1 MRRDT
6 DGGTEKT
13 ERDCYHCL
21 GGKEEKW
28 EELREHE
35 KNLSFDRLLQCLQKY
50 SQI

>member
-1 MRRDT
+1 MEVQRKQKETATIVWR
-6 DGGTEKT
+6 GGE
-13 ERDCYHCL
+13 ER
-21 GGKEEKW
+21 W